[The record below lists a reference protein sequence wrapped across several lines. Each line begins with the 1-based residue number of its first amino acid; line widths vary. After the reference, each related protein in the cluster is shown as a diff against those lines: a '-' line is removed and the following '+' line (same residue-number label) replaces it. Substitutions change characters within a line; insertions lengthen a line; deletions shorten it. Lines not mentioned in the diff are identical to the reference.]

1 MNGTAVVN
9 GAQPRVI
16 LVDVNDESRDVMGRR
31 LTAQGYRIDATADPA
46 AGADMAL
53 SSPPDLLIADLWM
66 PTISGVQLCRLLRAE
81 PATADVP
88 VVLRGQHDDP
98 RSRFWAERAG
108 AAAYVVKGRMAE
120 LVRVLAKAS
129 ASKRDGGFFMQL
141 SGGSVDIRDRIARH
155 LDAALFDSV
164 IAAEVRALASCE
176 SFERLFDLFSQF
188 LSQVISYRWLGIST
202 LMPDQFGLH
211 HHPHGSTTA
220 EAEARAALGIGANR
234 PLLRVADEDARDDQE
249 GPDPIVCD
257 IPFGPTLLGRLAL
270 APSAKAEP
278 DTAAL
283 VTLVAREVAGP
294 LRMAAL
300 MHELHELA
308 TTDSLTKLMNRRAFL
323 EMMVVE
329 LNRCQRYEMPISILL
344 LDVDHFK
351 AVNDGH
357 GHAAG
362 DSVLAAMG
370 ELLRKQL
377 RVPDS
382 PARWGG
388 EEFVV
393 ALKNT
398 NGPGAAVVAERVLT
412 AIRALEIALPET
424 TLRVTASIGVATAAP
439 GESAN
444 AIIDRADQAMY
455 AAKLEGRNRVRVSV
469 REVPPSA
476 ENGAVHAP

>member
-1 MNGTAVVN
+1 
-9 GAQPRVI
+9 
-16 LVDVNDESRDVMGRR
+16 MGRR

-81 PATADVP
+81 PATAEVP

-141 SGGSVDIRDRIARH
+141 SGGGIDIRDRIARH
-155 LDAALFDSV
+155 LDSALFDSV
-164 IAAEVRALASCE
+164 IAAEVRALASCD

-202 LMPDQFGLH
+202 RMPDQFGLH
-211 HHPHGSTTA
+211 HHPHGSTA
-220 EAEARAALGIGANR
+220 EAEARAALGIGADR
-234 PLLRVADEDARDDQE
+234 PLLRVADEDARDEQE
-249 GPDPIVCD
+249 GPEPIVCD
-257 IPFGPTLLGRLAL
+257 IPFGPTVLGRLAL
-270 APSAKAEP
+270 APSVKSEP

-308 TTDSLTKLMNRRAFL
+308 TTDPLTKLMNRRAFL

-329 LNRCQRYEMPISILL
+329 LNRCRRYEMPLSILL

-362 DSVLAAMG
+362 DKVLTAMG
-370 ELLRKQL
+370 ELLPRQL

-398 NGPGAAVVAERVLT
+398 DGPGAVVVGERILN
-412 AIRALEIALPET
+412 AIRALEIPLPEK
-424 TLRVTASIGVATAAP
+424 TLRITASIGVATAVP

-444 AIIDRADQAMY
+444 AVIDRADQAMY
-455 AAKLEGRNRVRVSV
+455 AAKLEGRNRVRVSA
-469 REVPPSA
+469 REAPSAA
-476 ENGAVHAP
+476 ENGAVHVQ

>member
-1 MNGTAVVN
+1 
-9 GAQPRVI
+9 VI
-16 LVDVNDESRDVMGRR
+16 LVDVNDESRDVMARR

-66 PTISGVQLCRLLRAE
+66 PSISGVQLCRLLRAE
-81 PATADVP
+81 PATAEVP

-120 LVRVLAKAS
+120 LVRVLARAS
-129 ASKRDGGFFMQL
+129 ASKRDSGFFMQL

-164 IAAEVRALASCE
+164 IAAEVRALASCA

-188 LSQVISYRWLGIST
+188 LSQVISYRWLAIT
-202 LMPDQFGLH
+202 TTMPDQFALH
-211 HHPHGSTTA
+211 HHPHGLSA
-220 EAEARAALGIGANR
+220 EAAAKAALRFDKDLPIV
-234 PLLRVADEDARDDQE
+234 RVADEDACDEQD
-249 GPDPIVCD
+249 GPEPIVCD
-257 IPFGPTLLGRLAL
+257 IPFGAVSLGQLAL
-270 APSAKAEP
+270 APSTKSEP
-278 DTAAL
+278 DTATL
-283 VTLVAREVAGP
+283 VSLVAREVAGP

-300 MHELHELA
+300 MHELQQLA

-329 LNRCQRYEMPISILL
+329 LERCRRYEMPLSILL

-351 AVNDGH
+351 AINDGY

-362 DSVLAAMG
+362 DKVLAEMG
-370 ELLRKQL
+370 ELLHRQL
-377 RVPDS
+377 RVTDS

-388 EEFVV
+388 EEFVL

-398 NGPGAAVVAERVLT
+398 DGVGAIVVAERILA
-412 AIRALEIALPET
+412 AIRALEVELPEKT
-424 TLRVTASIGVATAAP
+424 IHFTASMGLATALP

-444 AIIDRADQAMY
+444 AIIDRADHAMY
-455 AAKLEGRNRVRVSV
+455 AAKMGGRNRLRIAE
-469 REVPPSA
+469 RETPAAV
-476 ENGAVHAP
+476 ENGTVHA

>member
-1 MNGTAVVN
+1 M
-9 GAQPRVI
+9 I

-31 LTAQGYRIDATADPA
+31 LTAQGYRVDATADPA
-46 AGADMAL
+46 TGADMAL

-81 PATADVP
+81 PATAEVP

-129 ASKRDGGFFMQL
+129 ASKRDSGFFMQL
-141 SGGSVDIRDRIARH
+141 SGGSIDIRDRIARH

-164 IAAEVRALASCE
+164 IAAEVRALASCA

-202 LMPDQFGLH
+202 TMPDEFGLH
-211 HHPHGSTTA
+211 HHPHGSTA
-220 EAEARAALGIGANR
+220 EAEARTALGIGADL
-234 PLLRVADEDARDDQE
+234 PVMRVADEDARDEQD
-249 GPDPIVCD
+249 GPNPIICD
-257 IPFGPTLLGRLAL
+257 IPFGPRLLGKLAL
-270 APSAKAEP
+270 APSAKSEP

-283 VTLVAREVAGP
+283 VSLVAREVAGP

-308 TTDSLTKLMNRRAFL
+308 TTDALTKLMNRRAFL

-329 LNRCQRYEMPISILL
+329 LERCRRYEMPLSILL

-377 RVPDS
+377 RIPDS

-398 NGPGAAVVAERVLT
+398 DGPGAAVVAERILN

-424 TLRVTASIGVATAAP
+424 TLRITASIGVATTLP
-439 GESAN
+439 GQSAN
-444 AIIDRADQAMY
+444 AVIDRADRAMY
-455 AAKLEGRNRVRVSV
+455 AAKLGGRNRVCVSV
-469 REVPPSA
+469 RESLPAA
-476 ENGAVHAP
+476 ENGTVHTQ